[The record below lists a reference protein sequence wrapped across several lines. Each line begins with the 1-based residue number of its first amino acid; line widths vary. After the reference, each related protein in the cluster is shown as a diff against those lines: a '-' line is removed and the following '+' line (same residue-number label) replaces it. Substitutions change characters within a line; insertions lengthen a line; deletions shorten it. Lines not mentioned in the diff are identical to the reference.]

1 MQASSYMKG
10 TLKRDT
16 VAWNVKLD
24 TMQKI
29 IDEMSKCQR
38 TWMNLEPVFSSD
50 DIEKTLPVETVKF
63 REVDKLWRETT
74 DQIND
79 EPSLQDLTDRENLL
93 NSFIHA
99 NNQLEIIQRALNE
112 YLEKKSLVFP
122 RFFFL
127 DSESLLMLLAQTKDP
142 KAVQPH
148 MDKLFEGI
156 SRVRFTD
163 REEVSDMISA
173 EQEEVP
179 LVRKVDVNE
188 GSKKGNVE
196 EWMKEIEAVMIMT
209 IRKLTKEANIDYV
222 KTDMEQ
228 WVSKWP
234 GQIVLAVD

>member
-1 MQASSYMKG
+1 MQASSFMKG
-10 TLKRDT
+10 NLKRDT

-29 IDEMSKCQR
+29 IDEMGKCQR

-50 DIEKTLPVETVKF
+50 DIEKTLANETKWF

-79 EPSLQDLTDRENLL
+79 DPSILELTERENLL

-99 NNQLEIIQRALNE
+99 NYQLDNIQRSLNE

-156 SRVRFTD
+156 SRVRFTE

-179 LVRKVDVNE
+179 LIRKVDVNE
-188 GSKKGNVE
+188 GNKKGNVE
-196 EWMKEIEAVMIMT
+196 EWMKEIEFVMIAT
-209 IRKLTKEANIDYV
+209 IRKLTKESNIDYQ
-222 KTDMEQ
+222 KCDMEQ

-234 GQIVLAVD
+234 G